1 MEKMRLLNTYVNNV
15 TLDEAVE
22 FLLQKIREQTPAY
35 VVEVNV
41 DVVVKMETDLVL
53 RQITDNADLTLVDG
67 QPLIWISKLYGRPL
81 KMKVSDIAAGCGKGR
96 PLCLC
101 AGRKR
106 RRGPQ
111 GSRKHQGPLFGSGDG
126 GRTLAQHGI

>member
-81 KMKVSDIAAGCGKGR
+81 KMKVSGSDLVPTLLQAAAKEGRSVFVLGGKKTR
-96 PLCLC
+96 P
-101 AGRKR
+101 ARQQKT
-106 RRGPQ
+106 
-111 GSRKHQGPLFGSGDG
+111 SRPVI
-126 GRTLAQHGI
+126 RVW